1 MIQLKPIDSAVQK
14 TLIEKIKQSGRKERP
29 VQEPLSGDKGNYMQ
43 VRTTW
48 ARMISLSVPKG
59 APNEPIVISAGEE
72 KVNLSDATT
81 TDILQSVG
89 QKLEVQ
95 KIRGKLQGDFYDVYQ
110 KDNYH
115 RPIAGLKGIS
125 TRIQGQSKAV
135 RSAEIKW
142 ICWDFKTLE
151 RLTPYFLSPGVSV
164 ALEFGWMW
172 PGHRPEEF
180 IYNNWKK
187 LDARKIGELSKVV
200 RNKGEGNQELVYGIV
215 KNFTWTGRDDGGF
228 DCVTEIISPSS
239 NVE

>member
-115 RPIAGLKGIS
+115 
-125 TRIQGQSKAV
+125 
-135 RSAEIKW
+135 
-142 ICWDFKTLE
+142 
-151 RLTPYFLSPGVSV
+151 
-164 ALEFGWMW
+164 
-172 PGHRPEEF
+172 
-180 IYNNWKK
+180 
-187 LDARKIGELSKVV
+187 
-200 RNKGEGNQELVYGIV
+200 
-215 KNFTWTGRDDGGF
+215 
-228 DCVTEIISPSS
+228 
-239 NVE
+239 